1 MSRRTL
7 IAVLLT
13 TSIVSGC
20 ASTSFDPATGL
31 YAAPVG
37 GAPATANATPL
48 TPALT
53 CLADTAAGLRRAAPR
68 LAVGE
73 IADLTGKLDLETG
86 RRVTQ
91 GASLFAV
98 TALGR
103 AGVPLVERADRT
115 VAEVERTY
123 ATAQVLSDA
132 PTGAGETPGPV
143 RPVNAGQ
150 IAGSRF
156 YLVGGITELNYNIES
171 SGGQLGVGALDPEDP
186 KTILGGSRFVM
197 NVAIDLRL
205 VDSISQ
211 EVVAIAA
218 YQKQIVGREIRAGVF
233 DIFGGVA
240 VDLSGGRSALEP
252 LQLGVRALIER
263 GVFDVSAELYGLTG
277 STCLPADQTVDT
289 SGGYRRLRAFSAP
302 LPIADPVA
310 PTISVAAETRQAP
323 AAVQGV
329 TNVAGMA
336 PRSIVG
342 FASRGSGAEALGPA
356 VSNAPDRVAAPG
368 TMVRPRLDPNGWRVR
383 RETAPRTETGL
394 DTRPFNP
401 GLEANEGARPE
412 VMDRNRQPLSSPGRL
427 RAGG

>member
-1 MSRRTL
+1 MSGRAL
-7 IAVLLT
+7 IAALLAS
-13 TSIVSGC
+13 SILSGC
-20 ASTSFDPATGL
+20 ASTGFDPDTGL

-53 CLADTAAGLRRAAPR
+53 CLADTAVSLRLAAPR

-103 AGVPLVERADRT
+103 AGVPLVERADQT

-123 ATAQVLSDA
+123 AAARVLSDT
-132 PTGAGETPGPV
+132 PTGAGEDPGPV
-143 RPVNAGQ
+143 RPVNPGQ
-150 IAGSRF
+150 IAGSRY

-171 SGGQLGVGALDPEDP
+171 SGGQLGVGAIDPEDP
-186 KTILGGSRFVM
+186 KTLLGGSRFVM
-197 NVAIDLRL
+197 NVAVDLRL

-218 YQKQIVGREIRAGVF
+218 YQKQIVGRETRAGVF

-263 GVFDVSAELYGLTG
+263 GVYDVAAELYGLTDPA
-277 STCLPADQTVDT
+277 CLPPVQTADTA
-289 SGGYRRLRAFSAP
+289 GGYRRLRSLQPIGTGLSGSAFTTVPAPVPAPTRIPTPLPPVQPGAP
-302 LPIADPVA
+302 LTSPLILPVPAFAGDPA
-310 PTISVAAETRQAP
+310 
-323 AAVQGV
+323 
-329 TNVAGMA
+329 
-336 PRSIVG
+336 
-342 FASRGSGAEALGPA
+342 
-356 VSNAPDRVAAPG
+356 
-368 TMVRPRLDPNGWRVR
+368 RPRID
-383 RETAPRTETGL
+383 PRTW
-394 DTRPFNP
+394 
-401 GLEANEGARPE
+401 
-412 VMDRNRQPLSSPGRL
+412 RL
-427 RAGG
+427 RRGG

>member
-20 ASTSFDPATGL
+20 GSTGFNPDTGL
-31 YAAPVG
+31 YAEPVG

-115 VAEVERTY
+115 VSEVERTY

-132 PTGAGETPGPV
+132 PTGAGETPGPA

-171 SGGQLGVGALDPEDP
+171 SGGQLGVGAIDPEDP

-233 DIFGGVA
+233 DIFGGMA
-240 VDLSGGRSALEP
+240 VDLSGGQSALEP
-252 LQLGVRALIER
+252 MQLGVRALIER
-263 GVFDVSAELYGLTG
+263 GVYDVAAELYGLTG
-277 STCLPADQTVDT
+277 SACLPPVQTVDT
-289 SGGYRRLRAFSAP
+289 AGGYRRLRSLPPPGTVSPEPAYAALPAPPPARTPAPAP
-302 LPIADPVA
+302 LPARPPAPLPPVQSGDPLTRPLNLPPPVSTADPAVPRDA
-310 PTISVAAETRQAP
+310 VPTE
-323 AAVQGV
+323 
-329 TNVAGMA
+329 
-336 PRSIVG
+336 
-342 FASRGSGAEALGPA
+342 
-356 VSNAPDRVAAPG
+356 G
-368 TMVRPRLDPNGWRVR
+368 TPTRPRIDPRDWRVR
-383 RETAPRTETGL
+383 R
-394 DTRPFNP
+394 
-401 GLEANEGARPE
+401 
-412 VMDRNRQPLSSPGRL
+412 
-427 RAGG
+427 GG

>member
-1 MSRRTL
+1 VNHRAL
-7 IAVLLT
+7 IVGLLSASVL
-13 TSIVSGC
+13 SGC
-20 ASTSFDPATGL
+20 ASTGFDPQTGL
-31 YAAPVG
+31 YAEPVG

-48 TPALT
+48 TPALG
-53 CLADTAAGLRRAAPR
+53 CLADTAAARRLIAPR

-103 AGVPLVERADRT
+103 AGVPLVERADQT

-123 ATAQVLSDA
+123 AAAQVLSDA
-132 PTGAGETPGPV
+132 PAGAGEEPGPV
-143 RPVNAGQ
+143 RPVNPGQ

-171 SGGQLGVGALDPEDP
+171 SGGQLAVGAIDPEDP
-186 KTILGGSRFVM
+186 KTVLGGSRFVM
-197 NVAIDLRL
+197 NVAVDLRL

-263 GVFDVSAELYGLTG
+263 GVYDVAADLYGLTD
-277 STCLPADQTVDT
+277 SACLPPLQTADTA
-289 SGGYRRLRAFSAP
+289 GGYRRLRDLLPPGAVMPVTAFAAAPAPVPARVPAP
-302 LPIADPVA
+302 LPGVQPGEVLATPLNLPPPSSAADTALPAQAVPAGGA
-310 PTISVAAETRQAP
+310 P
-323 AAVQGV
+323 
-329 TNVAGMA
+329 
-336 PRSIVG
+336 
-342 FASRGSGAEALGPA
+342 
-356 VSNAPDRVAAPG
+356 
-368 TMVRPRLDPNGWRVR
+368 VRPRIDPRTWRV
-383 RETAPRTETGL
+383 
-394 DTRPFNP
+394 TR
-401 GLEANEGARPE
+401 
-412 VMDRNRQPLSSPGRL
+412 
-427 RAGG
+427 GG

>member
-1 MSRRTL
+1 VSRRTL

-53 CLADTAAGLRRAAPR
+53 CLADTAAGRGLAAPR

-240 VDLSGGRSALEP
+240 VDLSGGQSALEP

-263 GVFDVSAELYGLTG
+263 GVYDVAAELYGLTG
-277 STCLPADQTVDT
+277 SACLPPVQTADTA
-289 SGGYRRLRAFSAP
+289 GGYRRLRSLAPPVTASPEPAFAALPAPPPPRIPAP
-302 LPIADPVA
+302 LPPVQSGDPLASPLNLPPPASAGEPARPRDAVPA
-310 PTISVAAETRQAP
+310 EGTPTR
-323 AAVQGV
+323 
-329 TNVAGMA
+329 
-336 PRSIVG
+336 PRIDPRNWRL
-342 FASRGSGAEALGPA
+342 SRGG
-356 VSNAPDRVAAPG
+356 
-368 TMVRPRLDPNGWRVR
+368 
-383 RETAPRTETGL
+383 
-394 DTRPFNP
+394 
-401 GLEANEGARPE
+401 
-412 VMDRNRQPLSSPGRL
+412 
-427 RAGG
+427 

>member
-1 MSRRTL
+1 MNHRTL
-7 IAVLLT
+7 IVGLLSASVL
-13 TSIVSGC
+13 SGC
-20 ASTSFDPATGL
+20 ASTGFDPQTGL
-31 YAAPVG
+31 YAEPVG

-48 TPALT
+48 TPALS
-53 CLADTAAGLRRAAPR
+53 CLADTAVTRRLVAPR

-73 IADLTGKLDLETG
+73 IADLTGKLDLDTG

-115 VAEVERTY
+115 VADVERTY
-123 ATAQVLSDA
+123 AEAQVLSDA
-132 PTGAGETPGPV
+132 PSGAGEAPGPV
-143 RPVNAGQ
+143 RPVNPGQ

-171 SGGQLGVGALDPEDP
+171 SGGQLGLGAIDPEDP

-197 NVAIDLRL
+197 NVAVDLRL

-240 VDLSGGRSALEP
+240 IDLSGGRSALEP

-263 GVFDVSAELYGLTG
+263 GVYDVAADLYGLTD
-277 STCLPADQTVDT
+277 SACLPPIQTADTA
-289 SGGYRRLRAFSAP
+289 GAYRRLRDLQPPGTVMPVTAFAAAPVPSPVRGPDPRPPVQPGEVLARPLTLPLSPSAGDP
-302 LPIADPVA
+302 ALP
-310 PTISVAAETRQAP
+310 AEAVP
-323 AAVQGV
+323 AGGTPARPRID
-329 TNVAGMA
+329 
-336 PRSIVG
+336 PRS
-342 FASRGSGAEALGPA
+342 
-356 VSNAPDRVAAPG
+356 
-368 TMVRPRLDPNGWRVR
+368 WRVNR
-383 RETAPRTETGL
+383 GGL
-394 DTRPFNP
+394 
-401 GLEANEGARPE
+401 
-412 VMDRNRQPLSSPGRL
+412 S
-427 RAGG
+427 

>member
-1 MSRRTL
+1 MTRR
-7 IAVLLT
+7 ALLGLLLS
-13 TSIVSGC
+13 TSLLAGC
-20 ASTSFDPATGL
+20 ASTRFDPETGL
-31 YAAPVG
+31 YAEPVG

-53 CLADTAAGLRRAAPR
+53 CLADQAGGRGLLAPR

-98 TALGR
+98 TAFGR
-103 AGVPLVERADRT
+103 AGVPLVERADQT

-123 ATAQVLSDA
+123 AAAQVLSDA
-132 PTGAGETPGPV
+132 PTGAGQDPGPV
-143 RPVNAGQ
+143 RPVNPGQ

-171 SGGQLGVGALDPEDP
+171 SGGEIGVGALDPEDP
-186 KTILGGSRFVM
+186 KTLLGGSRFVM
-197 NVAIDLRL
+197 NVAVDLRL

-240 VDLSGGRSALEP
+240 VDLSGGKSALEP

-263 GVFDVSAELYGLTG
+263 GVYDVAAELYGLTD
-277 STCLPADQTVDT
+277 SACLPPAWTADTA
-289 SGGYRRLRAFSAP
+289 GGYRRLRDLPPP
-302 LPIADPVA
+302 LPA
-310 PTISVAAETRQAP
+310 AP
-323 AAVQGV
+323 APAPAPV
-329 TNVAGMA
+329 MA
-336 PRSIVG
+336 
-342 FASRGSGAEALGPA
+342 A
-356 VSNAPDRVAAPG
+356 APEPVPVAAPIALAPPAR
-368 TMVRPRLDPNGWRVR
+368 TPATVTASRPRLDPGTWRVSGR
-383 RETAPRTETGL
+383 RG
-394 DTRPFNP
+394 D
-401 GLEANEGARPE
+401 
-412 VMDRNRQPLSSPGRL
+412 
-427 RAGG
+427 

>member
-7 IAVLLT
+7 IAILLT

-20 ASTSFDPATGL
+20 GSTGFNPATGL
-31 YAAPVG
+31 YAEPVG

-115 VAEVERTY
+115 VSEVERTY

-132 PTGAGETPGPV
+132 PTGAGEAPGPV

-171 SGGQLGVGALDPEDP
+171 SGGQLGVGAIDPEDP

-240 VDLSGGRSALEP
+240 VDLSGGQSALEP
-252 LQLGVRALIER
+252 MQLGVRALIER
-263 GVFDVSAELYGLTG
+263 GVYDVAAELYGLTG
-277 STCLPADQTVDT
+277 SACLPPVQTADTA
-289 SGGYRRLRAFSAP
+289 GGYRRLRSLLPPGTVSPEPAFAAIPARHPAGSPAPFPPVQSGDPLANPLNLPPPASAG
-302 LPIADPVA
+302 DPAVPRDA
-310 PTISVAAETRQAP
+310 VPAEGTPTR
-323 AAVQGV
+323 
-329 TNVAGMA
+329 
-336 PRSIVG
+336 PRIDPRNWRV
-342 FASRGSGAEALGPA
+342 SRGG
-356 VSNAPDRVAAPG
+356 
-368 TMVRPRLDPNGWRVR
+368 
-383 RETAPRTETGL
+383 
-394 DTRPFNP
+394 
-401 GLEANEGARPE
+401 
-412 VMDRNRQPLSSPGRL
+412 
-427 RAGG
+427 

>member
-53 CLADTAAGLRRAAPR
+53 CLADTAAGRGLAAPR

-240 VDLSGGRSALEP
+240 VDLSGGQSALEP
-252 LQLGVRALIER
+252 MQLGVRALIER
-263 GVFDVSAELYGLTG
+263 GVYDVAAELYGLTG
-277 STCLPADQTVDT
+277 SACLPPVQTADTA
-289 SGGYRRLRAFSAP
+289 GGYRRLRS
-302 LPIADPVA
+302 LPP
-310 PTISVAAETRQAP
+310 
-323 AAVQGV
+323 
-329 TNVAGMA
+329 
-336 PRSIVG
+336 
-342 FASRGSGAEALGPA
+342 
-356 VSNAPDRVAAPG
+356 PG
-368 TMVRPRLDPNGWRVR
+368 TVSPEPAYAALPAPPPARIPARIPAPFPPVQSGDPLASPLNLPPPASAGDPPPPRDAVPAEGTPARPRIDPRDWRVR
-383 RETAPRTETGL
+383 R
-394 DTRPFNP
+394 
-401 GLEANEGARPE
+401 
-412 VMDRNRQPLSSPGRL
+412 
-427 RAGG
+427 GG

>member
-1 MSRRTL
+1 MNSRTL
-7 IAVLLT
+7 IAALLA
-13 TSIVSGC
+13 TSILAGC
-20 ASTSFDPATGL
+20 ASTGFDPATGL

-37 GAPATANATPL
+37 GAPATANATSL

-53 CLADTAAGLRRAAPR
+53 CLADTAVRLRLVAPR

-103 AGVPLVERADRT
+103 AGVPLVERADQT

-123 ATAQVLSDA
+123 AAAQVLSDM
-132 PTGAGETPGPV
+132 PTGAGETPGPL
-143 RPVNAGQ
+143 RPVNPGQ
-150 IAGSRF
+150 IAGSRY

-171 SGGQLGVGALDPEDP
+171 SGGQLGAGAIDPEDP
-186 KTILGGSRFVM
+186 KTMLGGSRFVM
-197 NVAIDLRL
+197 NVAVDLRL

-240 VDLSGGRSALEP
+240 IDLSGGQSALEP

-263 GVFDVSAELYGLTG
+263 GVYDVAAELYGLTD
-277 STCLPADQTVDT
+277 SPCLPPVQTADTA
-289 SGGYRRLRAFSAP
+289 GGYRRLRSLYPTVSERPEMAIAAATAP
-302 LPIADPVA
+302 PPARIPTPLSPVQSGEALASPQNLP
-310 PTISVAAETRQAP
+310 AP
-323 AAVQGV
+323 ASAGNPALQAGAVP
-329 TNVAGMA
+329 T
-336 PRSIVG
+336 
-342 FASRGSGAEALGPA
+342 
-356 VSNAPDRVAAPG
+356 DRTSA
-368 TMVRPRLDPNGWRVR
+368 RPRIDPRNWRV
-383 RETAPRTETGL
+383 
-394 DTRPFNP
+394 TR
-401 GLEANEGARPE
+401 
-412 VMDRNRQPLSSPGRL
+412 
-427 RAGG
+427 GG

>member
-1 MSRRTL
+1 MNHRTL
-7 IAVLLT
+7 IVGLLSASVL
-13 TSIVSGC
+13 SGC
-20 ASTSFDPATGL
+20 ASTRFDPQTGL
-31 YAAPVG
+31 YAEPVG

-48 TPALT
+48 TPALG
-53 CLADTAAGLRRAAPR
+53 CLADTAAARRLVAPR

-123 ATAQVLSDA
+123 AAAQVLSDA
-132 PTGAGETPGPV
+132 PAGAGEEPGPV
-143 RPVNAGQ
+143 RPVNPGQ

-171 SGGQLGVGALDPEDP
+171 SGGQLAVGAIDPEDP
-186 KTILGGSRFVM
+186 KTVLGGSRFVM
-197 NVAIDLRL
+197 NVAVDLRL

-263 GVFDVSAELYGLTG
+263 GVYDVAAELYGLTD
-277 STCLPADQTVDT
+277 SACLPPLQTADTA
-289 SGGYRRLRAFSAP
+289 GGYRRLRDLPPPGRLIPVPSPAP
-302 LPIADPVA
+302 ML
-310 PTISVAAETRQAP
+310 AAAP
-323 AAVQGV
+323 APVPRFAPPPALAPVPVQAAAPIPAQSPILTAAPARPGLAPAEPLV
-329 TNVAGMA
+329 LPPPAEAAGPPSPMAGVAGT
-336 PRSIVG
+336 P
-342 FASRGSGAEALGPA
+342 
-356 VSNAPDRVAAPG
+356 
-368 TMVRPRLDPNGWRVR
+368 VRPRIDPRNWRV
-383 RETAPRTETGL
+383 
-394 DTRPFNP
+394 
-401 GLEANEGARPE
+401 
-412 VMDRNRQPLSSPGRL
+412 NRGGRY
-427 RAGG
+427 

>member
-53 CLADTAAGLRRAAPR
+53 CLADTAAGRGLAAPR

-103 AGVPLVERADRT
+103 AEVPLVERADRT

-240 VDLSGGRSALEP
+240 VDLSGGQSALEP

-263 GVFDVSAELYGLTG
+263 GVYDVAAELYGLTG
-277 STCLPADQTVDT
+277 SACLPPVQTADTA
-289 SGGYRRLRAFSAP
+289 GGYRRLRSLAPPGTASPEPAFAALPAPPPPRIPPRIPAP
-302 LPIADPVA
+302 LPPVQSGDPLASPLNLPPPASAGDPAVPRDA
-310 PTISVAAETRQAP
+310 VPAEGTPTR
-323 AAVQGV
+323 
-329 TNVAGMA
+329 
-336 PRSIVG
+336 PRIDPRNWRV
-342 FASRGSGAEALGPA
+342 SRGG
-356 VSNAPDRVAAPG
+356 
-368 TMVRPRLDPNGWRVR
+368 
-383 RETAPRTETGL
+383 
-394 DTRPFNP
+394 
-401 GLEANEGARPE
+401 
-412 VMDRNRQPLSSPGRL
+412 
-427 RAGG
+427 

>member
-1 MSRRTL
+1 MSRRAL
-7 IAVLLT
+7 IAALVAS
-13 TSIVSGC
+13 SILSGC
-20 ASTSFDPATGL
+20 ASTGFDPATGL
-31 YAAPVG
+31 YAEPVG

-53 CLADTAAGLRRAAPR
+53 CLADTAVLQRLVAPR

-103 AGVPLVERADRT
+103 AGVPLVERADQT

-123 ATAQVLSDA
+123 AAAQVLSDT
-132 PTGAGETPGPV
+132 PTGAGEDPGPV
-143 RPVNAGQ
+143 RPVNPGQ
-150 IAGSRF
+150 IAGSRY

-171 SGGQLGVGALDPEDP
+171 SGGQLGVGAIDPEDP
-186 KTILGGSRFVM
+186 KTMLGGSRFVM
-197 NVAIDLRL
+197 NVAVDLRL

-240 VDLSGGRSALEP
+240 VDLSGGQSALEP

-263 GVFDVSAELYGLTG
+263 GVYDVAAELYGLTG
-277 STCLPADQTVDT
+277 SACLPPVQTADTA
-289 SGGYRRLRAFSAP
+289 GGYRRLRSLQPPATVMPVTTFAAAP
-302 LPIADPVA
+302 LPSPARLPAPLPPVQPGA
-310 PTISVAAETRQAP
+310 PLTSPLNLPAP
-323 AAVQGV
+323 AS
-329 TNVAGMA
+329 AG
-336 PRSIVG
+336 
-342 FASRGSGAEALGPA
+342 
-356 VSNAPDRVAAPG
+356 
-368 TMVRPRLDPNGWRVR
+368 
-383 RETAPRTETGL
+383 
-394 DTRPFNP
+394 NP
-401 GLEANEGARPE
+401 GLPTDAVPVEGTPARPRI
-412 VMDRNRQPLSSPGRL
+412 DPRTWRLSR
-427 RAGG
+427 GG

>member
-20 ASTSFDPATGL
+20 GSTGFNPATGL
-31 YAAPVG
+31 YAEPVG

-103 AGVPLVERADRT
+103 AGVPLVERTDRT

-123 ATAQVLSDA
+123 AEAQVLSDA
-132 PTGAGETPGPV
+132 PTGAGEEPGPV

-171 SGGQLGVGALDPEDP
+171 SGGQLGVGAIDPEDP

-240 VDLSGGRSALEP
+240 VDLSGGQSALEP
-252 LQLGVRALIER
+252 MQLGVRALIER
-263 GVFDVSAELYGLTG
+263 GVYDVAAELYGLTG
-277 STCLPADQTVDT
+277 SACLPPVQTADTA
-289 SGGYRRLRAFSAP
+289 GGYRRLRSLPPPGMVSPEPAFAALPAPPPARIPAPFPPVQSGDPLANPLNLPPPASAG
-302 LPIADPVA
+302 D
-310 PTISVAAETRQAP
+310 
-323 AAVQGV
+323 
-329 TNVAGMA
+329 
-336 PRSIVG
+336 
-342 FASRGSGAEALGPA
+342 PA
-356 VSNAPDRVAAPG
+356 VPRDAVPAEG
-368 TMVRPRLDPNGWRVR
+368 TPTRPRIDPRDWRVR
-383 RETAPRTETGL
+383 R
-394 DTRPFNP
+394 
-401 GLEANEGARPE
+401 
-412 VMDRNRQPLSSPGRL
+412 
-427 RAGG
+427 GG

>member
-1 MSRRTL
+1 MNSRTL
-7 IAVLLT
+7 IAVLTAASMLA
-13 TSIVSGC
+13 GC
-20 ASTSFDPATGL
+20 ASTRFDPVTGL
-31 YAAPVG
+31 YAEPVG

-48 TPALT
+48 TGALT
-53 CLADTAAGLRRAAPR
+53 CLADRAGQQGRLAPR

-103 AGVPLVERADRT
+103 AGVPLVERADQT

-123 ATAQVLSDA
+123 AAAQVLSDA
-132 PTGAGETPGPV
+132 PSGAGEAPGPL
-143 RPVNAGQ
+143 RPIHPGQ

-171 SGGQLGVGALDPEDP
+171 SGGDLRVGAIDPEDP
-186 KTILGGSRFVM
+186 KTGVGGSRFVM
-197 NVAIDLRL
+197 NVAVDLRL

-233 DIFGGVA
+233 DILGGVA

-263 GVFDVSAELYGLTG
+263 GVYDVAAELYGLTD
-277 STCLPADQTVDT
+277 SACLPSTQTVDT
-289 SGGYRRLRAFSAP
+289 LGGYRRLRDLQPAGLTPSPTLLAAAP
-302 LPIADPVA
+302 VPAPAPAPAPVMPAAPPARPGAVLATPLVLPA
-310 PTISVAAETRQAP
+310 PSAAEPQTAPPDGAP
-323 AAVQGV
+323 A
-329 TNVAGMA
+329 
-336 PRSIVG
+336 
-342 FASRGSGAEALGPA
+342 
-356 VSNAPDRVAAPG
+356 
-368 TMVRPRLDPNGWRVR
+368 RPRID
-383 RETAPRTETGL
+383 PRTWRL
-394 DTRPFNP
+394 TR
-401 GLEANEGARPE
+401 G
-412 VMDRNRQPLSSPGRL
+412 DRS
-427 RAGG
+427 

>member
-1 MSRRTL
+1 MNHRAL
-7 IAVLLT
+7 IAALLVS
-13 TSIVSGC
+13 SILSGC
-20 ASTSFDPATGL
+20 ASTGFDPATGL

-53 CLADTAAGLRRAAPR
+53 CLADTAATRRLAAPR

-103 AGVPLVERADRT
+103 AGVPLVERADQT

-123 ATAQVLSDA
+123 AAARVLSDN
-132 PTGAGETPGPV
+132 PTGAGEDPGPV
-143 RPVNAGQ
+143 RPVNPGQ
-150 IAGSRF
+150 IAGSRY

-171 SGGQLGVGALDPEDP
+171 SGGQLGVGAIDPEDP
-186 KTILGGSRFVM
+186 KTVLGGSRFVM
-197 NVAIDLRL
+197 NVAVDLRL

-240 VDLSGGRSALEP
+240 VDLSGGQSALEP

-263 GVFDVSAELYGLTG
+263 GVYDVAAELYGLTD
-277 STCLPADQTVDT
+277 SACLPPVQTADTA
-289 SGGYRRLRAFSAP
+289 GGYRLLRSLQPPVTERPAQAFAAAPVPAPTRVPAAPPVRSGVPLASPLILP
-302 LPIADPVA
+302 LPVSAGDPAV
-310 PTISVAAETRQAP
+310 P
-323 AAVQGV
+323 AAAV
-329 TNVAGMA
+329 
-336 PRSIVG
+336 P
-342 FASRGSGAEALGPA
+342 AEGTPA
-356 VSNAPDRVAAPG
+356 
-368 TMVRPRLDPNGWRVR
+368 RPRIDPRTWRV
-383 RETAPRTETGL
+383 
-394 DTRPFNP
+394 TR
-401 GLEANEGARPE
+401 
-412 VMDRNRQPLSSPGRL
+412 
-427 RAGG
+427 GG

>member
-1 MSRRTL
+1 MNRRTL
-7 IAVLLT
+7 IAAVLT
-13 TSIVSGC
+13 TSILSGC
-20 ASTSFDPATGL
+20 ASTGFDPATGL
-31 YAAPVG
+31 YAEPVG

-53 CLADTAAGLRRAAPR
+53 CLADTAVLQRLVAPR

-103 AGVPLVERADRT
+103 AGVPLVERADQT

-123 ATAQVLSDA
+123 AAAQVLSDT
-132 PTGAGETPGPV
+132 PTGPGEDPGPV
-143 RPVNAGQ
+143 RPVNPGQ
-150 IAGSRF
+150 IAGSRY

-171 SGGQLGVGALDPEDP
+171 SGGQLGVGAIDPEDP
-186 KTILGGSRFVM
+186 KTLIGGSRFVM
-197 NVAIDLRL
+197 NVAVDLRL

-263 GVFDVSAELYGLTG
+263 GVYDVAAELYGLTD
-277 STCLPADQTVDT
+277 SACLPPVQTADTA
-289 SGGYRRLRAFSAP
+289 GGYRRLRSLQPVGTGMSGSAFAAAPAPAPPPSPARVPAP
-302 LPIADPVA
+302 LPPVQPGA
-310 PTISVAAETRQAP
+310 PLTSPLNLPAP
-323 AAVQGV
+323 ASAGDPGLPTDAVPVEG
-329 TNVAGMA
+329 TPAR
-336 PRSIVG
+336 PRIDPRTWRL
-342 FASRGSGAEALGPA
+342 SRGG
-356 VSNAPDRVAAPG
+356 
-368 TMVRPRLDPNGWRVR
+368 
-383 RETAPRTETGL
+383 
-394 DTRPFNP
+394 
-401 GLEANEGARPE
+401 
-412 VMDRNRQPLSSPGRL
+412 
-427 RAGG
+427 

>member
-1 MSRRTL
+1 MNQRTL
-7 IAVLLT
+7 IACLLSASVL
-13 TSIVSGC
+13 SGC
-20 ASTSFDPATGL
+20 ASTRFDPQTGL
-31 YAAPVG
+31 YAEPVG

-48 TPALT
+48 TPALS
-53 CLADTAAGLRRAAPR
+53 CLADTAAARRLVAPR

-123 ATAQVLSDA
+123 AAAQVLSDA
-132 PTGAGETPGPV
+132 PAGAGEEPGPV
-143 RPVNAGQ
+143 RPVNPGQ

-171 SGGQLGVGALDPEDP
+171 SGGQLAVGAIDPEDP
-186 KTILGGSRFVM
+186 KTVLGGSRFVM
-197 NVAIDLRL
+197 NVAVDLRL

-263 GVFDVSAELYGLTG
+263 GVYDVAADLYGLTG
-277 STCLPADQTVDT
+277 SACLPPLQTADTA
-289 SGGYRRLRAFSAP
+289 GGYRRLRGLPNPGTVMPATVFAAAPVPSPALVPARIPAP
-302 LPIADPVA
+302 LPPVQSGDPLASPLNLPPPASAGYPALPRDAV
-310 PTISVAAETRQAP
+310 PAEGTP
-323 AAVQGV
+323 A
-329 TNVAGMA
+329 
-336 PRSIVG
+336 
-342 FASRGSGAEALGPA
+342 
-356 VSNAPDRVAAPG
+356 
-368 TMVRPRLDPNGWRVR
+368 RPRIDPRDWRVR
-383 RETAPRTETGL
+383 R
-394 DTRPFNP
+394 
-401 GLEANEGARPE
+401 
-412 VMDRNRQPLSSPGRL
+412 
-427 RAGG
+427 GG

>member
-53 CLADTAAGLRRAAPR
+53 CLADTAAGRGLAAPR

-240 VDLSGGRSALEP
+240 VDLSGGQSALEP

-263 GVFDVSAELYGLTG
+263 GVYDVAAELYGLTG
-277 STCLPADQTVDT
+277 SACLPPVQTADTA
-289 SGGYRRLRAFSAP
+289 GGYRRLRSLAPPGTASPEPAFAALPAPPPPRIPAP
-302 LPIADPVA
+302 LPPVQSGDPLASPLNLPPPASAGEPARPRDAVPA
-310 PTISVAAETRQAP
+310 EGTPTR
-323 AAVQGV
+323 
-329 TNVAGMA
+329 
-336 PRSIVG
+336 PRIDPRNWRL
-342 FASRGSGAEALGPA
+342 SRGG
-356 VSNAPDRVAAPG
+356 
-368 TMVRPRLDPNGWRVR
+368 
-383 RETAPRTETGL
+383 
-394 DTRPFNP
+394 
-401 GLEANEGARPE
+401 
-412 VMDRNRQPLSSPGRL
+412 
-427 RAGG
+427 

>member
-1 MSRRTL
+1 LSLRTP
-7 IAVLLT
+7 IAALLT
-13 TSIVSGC
+13 MSILSGC
-20 ASTSFDPATGL
+20 ASTAFDPATGL
-31 YAAPVG
+31 YAEPVG

-53 CLADTAAGLRRAAPR
+53 CLADAAVLQRRVAPR

-103 AGVPLVERADRT
+103 AGVPLVERADQT

-123 ATAQVLSDA
+123 AAAQVLSDT

-143 RPVNAGQ
+143 RPVNPGQ
-150 IAGSRF
+150 IAGSRY

-171 SGGQLGVGALDPEDP
+171 SGGQLGAGAIDPEDP
-186 KTILGGSRFVM
+186 KTMLGGSRFVM
-197 NVAIDLRL
+197 NVAVDLRL

-240 VDLSGGRSALEP
+240 IDLSGGQSALEP

-263 GVFDVSAELYGLTG
+263 GVYDVAAELYSLTD
-277 STCLPADQTVDT
+277 SACLPPVQTADTA
-289 SGGYRRLRAFSAP
+289 GGYRRLRSLQPTLTERPDTAIAAAP
-302 LPIADPVA
+302 VSPQARIPIPFPPVRSGEWQASSPNLP
-310 PTISVAAETRQAP
+310 AP
-323 AAVQGV
+323 AS
-329 TNVAGMA
+329 AGH
-336 PRSIVG
+336 P
-342 FASRGSGAEALGPA
+342 ALPTPA
-356 VSNAPDRVAAPG
+356 VSADG
-368 TMVRPRLDPNGWRVR
+368 TPARPRIDPRNWRVNR
-383 RETAPRTETGL
+383 
-394 DTRPFNP
+394 
-401 GLEANEGARPE
+401 
-412 VMDRNRQPLSSPGRL
+412 DR
-427 RAGG
+427 

>member
-1 MSRRTL
+1 VSRRTL

-53 CLADTAAGLRRAAPR
+53 CLADTAAGRGLAAPR

-240 VDLSGGRSALEP
+240 VDLSGGQSALEP

-263 GVFDVSAELYGLTG
+263 GVYDVAAELYGLTG
-277 STCLPADQTVDT
+277 SACLPPVQTADTA
-289 SGGYRRLRAFSAP
+289 GGYRRLRSLAPPGTASPEPAFAALPAPPPPRIPAP
-302 LPIADPVA
+302 LPPVQSGDPLASPLNLPPPASAGEPARPRDAVPA
-310 PTISVAAETRQAP
+310 EGTPTR
-323 AAVQGV
+323 
-329 TNVAGMA
+329 
-336 PRSIVG
+336 PRIDPRNWRL
-342 FASRGSGAEALGPA
+342 SRGG
-356 VSNAPDRVAAPG
+356 
-368 TMVRPRLDPNGWRVR
+368 
-383 RETAPRTETGL
+383 
-394 DTRPFNP
+394 
-401 GLEANEGARPE
+401 
-412 VMDRNRQPLSSPGRL
+412 
-427 RAGG
+427 

>member
-1 MSRRTL
+1 MSRRAL
-7 IAVLLT
+7 IAALVAS
-13 TSIVSGC
+13 SILSGC
-20 ASTSFDPATGL
+20 ASTGFDPATGL
-31 YAAPVG
+31 YAEPVG

-53 CLADTAAGLRRAAPR
+53 CLADTAVLQRLVAPR

-103 AGVPLVERADRT
+103 AGVPLVERADQT

-123 ATAQVLSDA
+123 AAAQVLSDT
-132 PTGAGETPGPV
+132 PTGAGEDPGPV
-143 RPVNAGQ
+143 RPVNPGQ
-150 IAGSRF
+150 IAGSRY

-171 SGGQLGVGALDPEDP
+171 SGGQLGVGAIDPEDP
-186 KTILGGSRFVM
+186 KTMLGGSRFVM
-197 NVAIDLRL
+197 NVAVDLRL

-240 VDLSGGRSALEP
+240 VDLSGGQSALEP

-263 GVFDVSAELYGLTG
+263 GVYDVAAELYGLTG
-277 STCLPADQTVDT
+277 SACLPPVQTADTA
-289 SGGYRRLRAFSAP
+289 GGYRRLRSLQPPVTERPAPAFAAAAVPAPTRIPAP
-302 LPIADPVA
+302 LPPVQPGTPLA
-310 PTISVAAETRQAP
+310 SPLNLPAP
-323 AAVQGV
+323 AS
-329 TNVAGMA
+329 AG
-336 PRSIVG
+336 
-342 FASRGSGAEALGPA
+342 
-356 VSNAPDRVAAPG
+356 
-368 TMVRPRLDPNGWRVR
+368 
-383 RETAPRTETGL
+383 
-394 DTRPFNP
+394 NP
-401 GLEANEGARPE
+401 GLPTDAVPVEGTPARPRI
-412 VMDRNRQPLSSPGRL
+412 DPRTWRLSR
-427 RAGG
+427 GG

>member
-1 MSRRTL
+1 MNRRTL
-7 IAVLLT
+7 IAAVLT
-13 TSIVSGC
+13 TSILSGC
-20 ASTSFDPATGL
+20 ASTGFDPATGL
-31 YAAPVG
+31 YAEPVG

-53 CLADTAAGLRRAAPR
+53 CLADTAVLQRLVAPR

-103 AGVPLVERADRT
+103 AGVPLVERADQT

-123 ATAQVLSDA
+123 AAAQVLSDT
-132 PTGAGETPGPV
+132 PTGAGEDPGPV
-143 RPVNAGQ
+143 RPVNPGQ
-150 IAGSRF
+150 IAGSRY

-171 SGGQLGVGALDPEDP
+171 SGGQLGVGAIDPEDP
-186 KTILGGSRFVM
+186 KTVLGGSRFVM
-197 NVAIDLRL
+197 NVAVDLRL

-252 LQLGVRALIER
+252 LQLGVRVLIER
-263 GVFDVSAELYGLTG
+263 GVYDVAAELYGLTD
-277 STCLPADQTVDT
+277 SACLPPVQTADTA
-289 SGGYRRLRAFSAP
+289 GGYRRLRSLQPVGTGVSGSVFAAAPAPAP
-302 LPIADPVA
+302 LPSPARVPPPLPPVQPGA
-310 PTISVAAETRQAP
+310 PLTSPLTLPAP
-323 AAVQGV
+323 ASAGDPALPTDAVPVEG
-329 TNVAGMA
+329 TPAR
-336 PRSIVG
+336 PRIDPRTWRL
-342 FASRGSGAEALGPA
+342 SRGG
-356 VSNAPDRVAAPG
+356 
-368 TMVRPRLDPNGWRVR
+368 
-383 RETAPRTETGL
+383 
-394 DTRPFNP
+394 
-401 GLEANEGARPE
+401 
-412 VMDRNRQPLSSPGRL
+412 
-427 RAGG
+427 

>member
-1 MSRRTL
+1 MNHRAL
-7 IAVLLT
+7 IAALLVS
-13 TSIVSGC
+13 SILSGC
-20 ASTSFDPATGL
+20 ASTGFDPATGL

-53 CLADTAAGLRRAAPR
+53 CLADTAATRRLVAPR

-103 AGVPLVERADRT
+103 AGVPLVERADQT

-123 ATAQVLSDA
+123 AAAQVLSDT
-132 PTGAGETPGPV
+132 PTGAGEDPGPV
-143 RPVNAGQ
+143 RPVNPGQ
-150 IAGSRF
+150 IAGSRY

-171 SGGQLGVGALDPEDP
+171 SGGQLGVGAIDPEDP
-186 KTILGGSRFVM
+186 KTMLGGSRFVM
-197 NVAIDLRL
+197 NVAVDLRL

-240 VDLSGGRSALEP
+240 VDLSGGQSALEP

-263 GVFDVSAELYGLTG
+263 GVYDVAAELYGLTG
-277 STCLPADQTVDT
+277 SACLPPVQTADTA
-289 SGGYRRLRAFSAP
+289 GGYRRLRSLQPPVTERPAPAFAAAAAPVPAPNRVPAP
-302 LPIADPVA
+302 LPPVQPGTPLA
-310 PTISVAAETRQAP
+310 SPLNLPAP
-323 AAVQGV
+323 ASAGNPALPMGAVPVEG
-329 TNVAGMA
+329 TPAR
-336 PRSIVG
+336 PRIDPRTWRL
-342 FASRGSGAEALGPA
+342 SRGG
-356 VSNAPDRVAAPG
+356 
-368 TMVRPRLDPNGWRVR
+368 
-383 RETAPRTETGL
+383 
-394 DTRPFNP
+394 
-401 GLEANEGARPE
+401 
-412 VMDRNRQPLSSPGRL
+412 
-427 RAGG
+427 